1 METYSKNVCTLKYEL
16 VKSYKGNSHTTEI
29 LPNSSNDF
37 IQIENNHLLLLH
49 KFLKVNPIY
58 SNQLLEKILDNE
70 YTIFEG
76 DLNNYWIDSIKH
88 DASYAPFYP
97 TWMLSAWGLAC
108 KAQNL
113 GFEQIIDI
121 GSGDGRIAYCGKV
134 RGLDAISIEIDENL
148 ITVQENISSNTGVS
162 FNPICADAT
171 IYDFEKI
178 SPKKT
183 IFVIGGVPEI
193 GEILAESIIQETLKH
208 GIFSQDSA
216 FILAGSHAKRRFSK
230 ENIHYGWGELI
241 KKFQLSIISAI
252 SLPTYWTMDQKF
264 ETPYIFTKK
273 G

>member
-1 METYSKNVCTLKYEL
+1 METYSENICKLKHEF
-16 VKSYKGNSHTTEI
+16 VKIYTGNSHTTEI

-37 IQIENNHLLLLH
+37 IQIDDNHLTQLH
-49 KFLKVNPIY
+49 RFLDVNPIY
-58 SNQLLEKILDNE
+58 FNKISESILEKK

-97 TWMLSAWGLAC
+97 TWMLSAWSLTRNA
-108 KAQNL
+108 KKL

-134 RGLDAISIEIDENL
+134 SGLNSISIEIDQNL
-148 ITVQENISSNTGVS
+148 VNIQEAIAMKTGVN
-162 FNPICADAT
+162 FNPICSDAT

-178 SPKKT
+178 PSKKT
-183 IFVIGGVPEI
+183 IFFIGGVPEI
-193 GEILAESIIQETLKH
+193 GEILAESIIKNTLKYTH
-208 GIFSQDSA
+208 ISNSSFV
-216 FILAGSHAKRRFSK
+216 LTGSHSHRKFSRDTT
-230 ENIHYGWGELI
+230 NFGWGASI
-241 KKFQLSIISAI
+241 KKFQLSVISKI